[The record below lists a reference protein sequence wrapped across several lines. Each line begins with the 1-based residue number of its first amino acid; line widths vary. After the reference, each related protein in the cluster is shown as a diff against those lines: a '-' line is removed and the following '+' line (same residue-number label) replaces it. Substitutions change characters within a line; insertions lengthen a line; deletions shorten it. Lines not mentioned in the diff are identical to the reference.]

1 MTQTNAQPAPAAY
14 TRLSIMMFLQFFVWG
29 VFFVAMGKFLS
40 VIFKDEAQ
48 LNTIIADAYA
58 TQTIAGMLAPLLVGL
73 LADRYFPAQIVNGV
87 LHLLGGGLLW
97 LTGTAATPGQ
107 FWAYLLGFFL
117 CYMPTLALV
126 NSITFQH
133 VVSPDRDFPRV
144 RVWGTIGWIV
154 GGLVVA
160 QSFFSLF
167 KIPLF
172 DIADVGATNL
182 PYKIGAVV
190 AWIYGLYSFTLP
202 NTPPAAKGEPISV
215 GKALGLDAL
224 VLFKDRAF
232 AIFAICS
239 FLICIPLAFY
249 YARTNDYISSVGV
262 RASESKMA
270 LGQMSEIFFMLLVP
284 FFMTRLGVKWMLLV
298 GMVAWALRYVLFG
311 LFPSNHALLLLGVIL
326 HGICYDFF
334 FVTGQLYVDR
344 KAPRTMRSSAQALI
358 ALLTYGAGMFIG
370 NKILGWWAD
379 SQVQLKGTADVW
391 LAKAAQ
397 FWLFP
402 AGLAAV
408 VTVAFFVLF
417 RDKKIE
423 AEVKE
428 QVPSA

>member
-1 MTQTNAQPAPAAY
+1 M
-14 TRLSIMMFLQFFVWG
+14 
-29 VFFVAMGKFLS
+29 AMGKFLG
-40 VIFKDEAQ
+40 VIFKNEAQ

-58 TQTIAGMLAPLLVGL
+58 TQTIAGMLAPLIVGF
-73 LADRYFPAQIVNGV
+73 LADRFFPAQIVNGV
-87 LHLLGGGLLW
+87 LHLLGGVFLW
-97 LTGTAATPGQ
+97 LAGMASTPGQ
-107 FWAYLLGFFL
+107 FWVYLLGFFL

-126 NSITFQH
+126 NSITLQH
-133 VVSPDRDFPRV
+133 VASPDRDFPRV

-172 DIADVGATNL
+172 DVPDAGATNL
-182 PYKIGAVV
+182 PYKIGALV
-190 AWIYGLYSFTLP
+190 AWIYGMYSFTLP
-202 NTPPAAKGEPISV
+202 NTPPAGKGEPISV

-249 YARTNDYISSVGV
+249 YARTNDFISAVGV
-262 RASESKMA
+262 KASESKMA

-284 FFMTRLGVKWMLLV
+284 FFISRLGVKWMLLV
-298 GMVAWALRYVLFG
+298 GMIAWGLRYVLFG
-311 LFPSNHALLLLGVIL
+311 LFPSSHALLLLGVIL

-344 KAPRTMRSSAQALI
+344 KAPRSIRSSAQALI

-379 SQVQLKGTADVW
+379 SQVQLKGTADDW

-417 RDKKIE
+417 RDAKVE
-423 AEVKE
+423 AEVKG
-428 QVPSA
+428 QAPST